1 LDFSTFYVF
10 CWCGYLSGARFRLFA
25 YDPADVTAV
34 PKSHHLLPH
43 LNPDWFYLSGTG
55 LPGLSWKRG
64 RYWLNGCSSSN
75 SSSGKD
81 TGERLPRHQTRRR
94 RRRRKWRKV
103 YYALRRTEALS
114 DTPIRPSV
122 CPSPGRAAALGYRY
136 AGCLQLSHVRS
147 ADMSAEGR
155 IDPPRVELSS
165 AEGISCCRP
174 GAITCFIGVV
184 RTAAERP
191 SYTSTAL
198 LQRNV

>member
-1 LDFSTFYVF
+1 MA
-10 CWCGYLSGARFRLFA
+10 GIQ
-25 YDPADVTAV
+25 
-34 PKSHHLLPH
+34 
-43 LNPDWFYLSGTG
+43 
-55 LPGLSWKRG
+55 
-64 RYWLNGCSSSN
+64 
-75 SSSGKD
+75 
-81 TGERLPRHQTRRR
+81 ERLPRHQTRRR

-198 LQRNV
+198 LQRNVLQNVQLFRPFPPSPALQPIRSSVINISRQQAR